1 MICPIM
7 SRPVAQPGFGI
18 ITEIFIQCKG
28 VDCMFYRRYLNWQC
42 EEMKVPLGSGYCALV
57 LE

>member
-7 SRPVAQPGFGI
+7 SRPL
-18 ITEIFIQCKG
+18 IQNNCVTDVYVNCKG
-28 VDCMFYRRYLNWQC
+28 YDCMLYRRYLNWQC